1 MTSAVT
7 SVDTVERD
15 RIIRECQNFFGVAW
29 QTFITISDDQLKYN
43 GKIYEIILKGKD
55 DRQITEFSIHFKQN
69 VRIPKPGSQIEYK
82 DTDPIETILLVKTV
96 SELDSPPFDLQV
108 RVILSGTAAAVV
120 LSEFFDKAQFPEY
133 IQTFEKK
140 KEEAKAKAKANE
152 EKRRRVRELESQ
164 RISKRTASI
173 VLTAVREK
181 MLVNIRRDLDQVIQ
195 SLSSTPGYSELENK
209 HGILM
214 QGSSEA
220 LAKALAE
227 INVAHLR
234 SKLTPPTPNSE
245 TFNLLKLPP
254 SMHF

>member
-82 DTDPIETILLVKTV
+82 DTDPIETRLLVKTV
-96 SELDSPPFDLQV
+96 SELDSPPFKTQV
-108 RVILSGTAAAVV
+108 KVILSGTAAAVF
-120 LSEFFDKAQFPEY
+120 LSEFFDEAQFPEY
-133 IQTFEKK
+133 IQTFERK
-140 KEEAKAKAKANE
+140 KEEAKAKANE
-152 EKRRRVRELESQ
+152 EKRRRVRERESQ

-173 VLTAVREK
+173 VLTAVRGK
-181 MLVNIRRDLDQVIQ
+181 MLVNIKRDLDQVIQ
-195 SLSSTPGYSELENK
+195 SLSNIPGYSELENK
-209 HGILM
+209 RGILM

-220 LAKALAE
+220 LAQALVE
-227 INVAHLR
+227 INVTHLR